1 MRRSSFLSSL
11 SGFTLMVL
19 VPALM
24 DAPCGAENWSQFRG
38 DDGTGKSSEKQI
50 RSEWS
55 ADRLAWTVEL
65 PGVGHSSPV
74 IWGNKLFLTSAN
86 DSGTTRYL
94 LCLDAGS
101 GKILWK
107 RQMEFSRS
115 HKHPKNSWASSTPA
129 LDGER
134 VYVVFADSA
143 RQILA
148 AYDFEGNSVWE
159 QNLGGFQSQHAQGT
173 SPIVFEDMVILAN
186 DQDGPSFI
194 AAYDKLTGHI
204 VWNVPRKSAPQSTS
218 YATPF
223 IYHPKQGPP
232 QLICSSSQSGVSALD
247 PHTGQTIWTTKS
259 LPQRTVAS
267 PVLAGGLFFQCCG
280 AGGQGML
287 MVAIDPGG
295 QGDVSKTHVRYTRTR
310 LLPYVP
316 TPIACGKYL
325 FLWSDHGVVC
335 CMDPTTGKDVWT
347 KRVGGDFSASPICAG
362 GELFNVDEAG
372 NVLVVAASKEF
383 KLLGKFALG
392 DPSHSTPAI
401 ANGRFYFRTFHHL
414 ACAAAQP

>member
-1 MRRSSFLSSL
+1 MGRSCFLRWL
-11 SGFTLMVL
+11 LGFTLM
-19 VPALM
+19 ALTGSL
-24 DAPCGAENWSQFRG
+24 DATCQAENWSQFRG
-38 DDGTGKSSEKQI
+38 DDGTGKSCEKEF
-50 RSEWS
+50 RSSWS
-55 ADRLAWTVEL
+55 ADQIVWTVEL

-86 DSGTTRYL
+86 DSGTTRYV
-94 LCLDAGS
+94 LCLEAAS
-101 GKILWK
+101 GKTLWK
-107 RQMEFSRS
+107 RQIEFGRS

-134 VYVVFADSA
+134 VYVVFADSD

-148 AYDFEGNSVWE
+148 AYDFEGNPVWE
-159 QNLGGFQSQHAQGT
+159 KNLGRFQSQHAQGT
-173 SPIVFEDMVILAN
+173 SPVLFEDMVILAN
-186 DQDGPSFI
+186 DQDGPSSI
-194 AAYDKLTGHI
+194 VAVDKATGHI
-204 VWNVPRKSAPQSTS
+204 VWNVPRKSGPQSTS

-223 IYHPKQGPP
+223 IYRPEQGPP

-259 LPQRTVAS
+259 LPQRTVGS
-267 PVLAGGLFFQCCG
+267 PVLAGGLLFQCCG
-280 AGGQGML
+280 AAGQGML
-287 MVAIDPGG
+287 MIAVDPGG
-295 QGDVSKTHVRYTRTR
+295 QGDVSKTRVRYTRKR

-335 CMDPTTGKDVWT
+335 CTDPATGKDLWT

-372 NVLVVAASKEF
+372 NVLVVAASPEF
-383 KLLGKFALG
+383 KLLGKFPLG
-392 DPSHSTPAI
+392 DPSHSTPAV
-401 ANGRFYFRTFHHL
+401 ANGRLYFRTFHHL
-414 ACAAAQP
+414 ACVAARP

>member
-1 MRRSSFLSSL
+1 MRRLRL
-11 SGFTLMVL
+11 ESGFSALSLLVL
-19 VPALM
+19 VPALLGTT
-24 DAPCGAENWSQFRG
+24 CLAENWSQFRG
-38 DDGTGKSSEKQI
+38 ENGTGKSDEKDI
-50 RSEWS
+50 RSPVS
-55 ADRLAWTVEL
+55 ADRIQWTVEL

-86 DSGTTRYL
+86 DTGTTRYV
-94 LCLDAGS
+94 LCLDAAS

-143 RQILA
+143 RQIVA
-148 AYDFEGNSVWE
+148 AYDFEGNPVWE
-159 QNLGGFQSQHAQGT
+159 KNLGSFQSQHAQGT

-186 DQDGPSFI
+186 DQDGPSSI
-194 AAYDKLTGHI
+194 VALDKLTGHL
-204 VWNVPRKSAPQSTS
+204 VWSAPRKSAPQSTS
-218 YATPF
+218 YATPLV
-223 IYHPKQGPP
+223 YRPKQGPP

-267 PVLAGGLFFQCCG
+267 PVLAGGLLFQCCG
-280 AGGQGML
+280 AAGQGML
-287 MVAIDPGG
+287 MIAVDPGG
-295 QGDVSKTHVRYTRTR
+295 QGDVSKTRVRYKRTR

-316 TPIACGKYL
+316 TPVACGKYL

-335 CMDPTTGKDVWT
+335 CMDPATGKDAWT

-372 NVLVVAASKEF
+372 NVVVVAASAEF
-383 KLLGKFALG
+383 KLLGKFPLG
-392 DPSHSTPAI
+392 DPSHSTPAV
-401 ANGRFYFRTFHHL
+401 ANGRLYFRTFHHL
-414 ACAAAQP
+414 ACVAARP

>member
-1 MRRSSFLSSL
+1 
-11 SGFTLMVL
+11 
-19 VPALM
+19 
-24 DAPCGAENWSQFRG
+24 
-38 DDGTGKSSEKQI
+38 
-50 RSEWS
+50 
-55 ADRLAWTVEL
+55 
-65 PGVGHSSPV
+65 
-74 IWGNKLFLTSAN
+74 
-86 DSGTTRYL
+86 
-94 LCLDAGS
+94 
-101 GKILWK
+101 
-107 RQMEFSRS
+107 MEFSRS

-143 RQILA
+143 RQILS

-159 QNLGGFQSQHAQGT
+159 QNLGSFQSQHAQGT

-186 DQDGPSFI
+186 DQDGPSSIVAF
-194 AAYDKLTGHI
+194 DKLTGHI

-287 MVAIDPGG
+287 MVAVDPGG
-295 QGDVSKTHVRYTRTR
+295 QGDVSKTRIRYTRTR

-316 TPIACGKYL
+316 TPVACGKYL

-335 CMDPTTGKDVWT
+335 CMDPATGKDVWT

-362 GELFNVDEAG
+362 ENFSMSMRPATCSSSRPRRTSSSSGSLHWAIRRTPHRRLPTADSIFAHFTIWLAPPRSLRINTGVGDKSPVLFTNIQFRAIQAFSPIESSHASLARRSMSHVRRRYAGKRRSLPELPD
-372 NVLVVAASKEF
+372 
-383 KLLGKFALG
+383 FAE
-392 DPSHSTPAI
+392 
-401 ANGRFYFRTFHHL
+401 
-414 ACAAAQP
+414 